1 MAENDGNPAVPA
13 AVTWG
18 LLAAWAVHD
27 AEELATMAGWLRSA
41 RPRLEEQFP
50 GVPWERLEMS
60 QAHVTVAIGLM
71 GGIVAG
77 AAARGAATGGRSPL
91 FQTVLVG
98 FGAHGAIHL
107 AQSALARGYTP
118 GVVTA
123 PVVVIPYAV
132 WAWRRLRAAGVPTGG
147 TGRVGAAGLAALP
160 LALGAVHGLA
170 HLLTRTGRPEAGVHT
185 GDRRPEPSDHT
196 GDRLPEAGAQGPVEG
211 GPFRRR
217 PVRWRPLRW
226 RLL

>member
-1 MAENDGNPAVPA
+1 MAEDGGSPAVTA
-13 AVTWG
+13 RVTWG

-41 RPRLEEQFP
+41 RPRLEERFP

-77 AAARGAATGGRSPL
+77 AAARGAATGGRSPV
-91 FQTVLVG
+91 FRTVLAG
-98 FGAHGAIHL
+98 FGAHGVMHL

-123 PVVVIPYAV
+123 PVVVIPYTV
-132 WAWRRLRAAGVPTGG
+132 WAWRRLRAAGVATDGA
-147 TGRVGAAGLAALP
+147 GRSGAAGLAALP
-160 LALGAVHGLA
+160 LVLGAVHGLA
-170 HLLTRTGRPEAGVHT
+170 HLLTRARRTEAGGHGRAEGRP
-185 GDRRPEPSDHT
+185 
-196 GDRLPEAGAQGPVEG
+196 L
-211 GPFRRR
+211 RRR
-217 PVRWRPLRW
+217 PRR
-226 RLL
+226 RLLP